1 MINPNDYLDQLVT
14 LVQTAVD
21 HPDTWNKVYGFR
33 AAPQV
38 YKRYIIVTYMG
49 AESQHGSNTTGGRS
63 VGVDFLIVL
72 FAQHDKTEAAMEAVE
87 RDMNEA
93 EYLITKSLLETRD
106 NSVDWMKAIIPFP
119 TNRPRQPREMPE
131 TRLAEIPVR
140 LFT

>member
-1 MINPNDYLDQLVT
+1 MINPNDYLDQLVS
-14 LVQTAVD
+14 LVENAVD
-21 HPDTWNKVYGFR
+21 YPTTWNKIYGFR

-49 AESQHGSNTTGGRS
+49 AETQHGSNTLGGGS

-72 FAQHDKTEAAMEAVE
+72 FAQHQKTEGSMETVE

-93 EYLITKSLLETRD
+93 EYLITKALLETRD